1 MNLSEIAAGAKVR
14 GLSPEGVA
22 EVVKAVPHGSAV
34 VDVVY
39 MDAQG
44 EPHARLVLAS
54 EAEEMELAQDA
65 ASWTFD
71 GDAEAMRLTSEAYR
85 IRLAHLFDPYLA
97 VRTSSIEPLPHQ
109 IAAVYGRM
117 LPLHPLR
124 FLLAD
129 DPGAGKTVMTGLL
142 LKELMLR
149 GDADRCLIV
158 CPGSLAEQWQ
168 EELWEKFHL
177 RFEILTNDR
186 IEAAVTGN
194 IFTEMPRC
202 IARLDKLARDERVQA
217 RLKASEW
224 DIIIVDEAHK
234 MSATV
239 FGREVKYTRRYLLGQ
254 MLGDITR
261 HLLLLTAT
269 PHNGKPEDF
278 RLFLGLLDH
287 DRFDGTQRETG
298 RVDVSDLMR
307 RMVKE
312 ELLKFDGSPLFPERI
327 AYTVGYELS
336 PEEEQLYK
344 AVTDYVKTEF
354 NRADQRSKRV
364 KNNVGFALTILQ
376 RRLASSPEAIYQSLA
391 RRTKRLEA
399 LVEDLRH
406 QRTSSWL
413 GDDILAPWI
422 MPDEGDEDDYDDAER
437 DRLET
442 EVESQA
448 TAAQTIEEM
457 EAEIAELRELTAMAN
472 HVRQS
477 GHDCKWS
484 ELSKLLQDDEHM
496 HTRTGAP
503 EKLIIFTE
511 HKDTLRYLAQKIGS
525 LLGRKEAVVVIH
537 GGMRREERHLVE
549 QSFRQD
555 KEVRILLATDAAG
568 EGLNLQT
575 AHLMINYD
583 LPWNPNRLEQR
594 FGRIHRI
601 GQTEVCY
608 LWNLVAKNTREG
620 DVFQRLFDKLEEE
633 RQALGGKVF
642 DILGKISFDGR
653 PLRDLLI
660 EAIRYG
666 ESGETQTRIA
676 DILDDSLR
684 PDRIEALMREHAL
697 TRDVMRPQDVEEI
710 RADMERME
718 ARKLQPHFIRSFFLA
733 AFASFGGRVSE
744 REPGRY
750 EILRV
755 PYDIKR
761 QSPASSLA
769 HVLPR
774 YERVC
779 FEKAQTDVPG
789 LRHAELL
796 CPGHPLLDA
805 VVAAVLDRGRQTLHQ
820 GAVFIDDNDAGDD
833 VRFLAYLEDTIED
846 ARIQKTGKHRLVSQ
860 QVHYVELTQDGTGKN
875 SGYAPYLDYRAPRP
889 DERAAVRAIRAEE
902 TWLAQDL
909 EALAAGYAIEHILP
923 QHLTRVKKQ
932 QSTYLDKTEQAV
944 RMRLRREIQYWD
956 GQANALREKEAA
968 GHGNQRLTSYMAS
981 RRAEELSAR
990 LARRMDEIKKERQI
1004 TAKPPVLV
1012 GAALIIPRGRLDRV
1026 LHRTDASPF
1035 QTADAA
1041 ARRAIELAGMEAVME
1056 IERELGN
1063 TPRDVSTENVGYDI
1077 ESKTPDGH
1085 LRFIEVKGRAAG
1097 AATIT
1102 VTKNEILTA
1111 LNQPEAYLLAIVEVA
1126 GDARHVTYLHR
1137 PFRGEL
1143 DFAAA
1148 SVNYEIKELVRQGD
1162 CVFDLDA

>member
-1 MNLSEIAAGAKVR
+1 MKISDIVPGTKVR
-14 GLSPEGVA
+14 GLATDGVA

-34 VDVVY
+34 LDVVY

-44 EPHARLVLAS
+44 EPHRRMVLAD

-71 GDAEAMRLTSEAYR
+71 GDAASMRLASEAYR
-85 IRLAHLFDPYLA
+85 IHLAHLFDPYLA
-97 VRTSSIEPLPHQ
+97 VHTSRIEPLPHQ

-217 RLKASEW
+217 RLKASDW

-254 MLGDITR
+254 MLGSITR

-278 RLFLGLLDH
+278 RLFLGLLDP
-287 DRFDGTQRETG
+287 DRFEGAKRGGGIDA
-298 RVDVSDLMR
+298 SDLMR

-312 ELLKFDGSPLFPERI
+312 ELLKFDGSPLFSERV
-327 AYTVGYELS
+327 AFTVGYELS
-336 PEEEQLYK
+336 PDERELYE
-344 AVTDYVKTEF
+344 AVTDYVKNEF

-399 LVEDLRH
+399 LVNDLRH
-406 QRTSSWL
+406 QRTTL
-413 GDDILAPWI
+413 EDDILAPWI

-437 DRLET
+437 DRIET

-457 EAEIAELRELTAMAN
+457 EAEIAELRELTTMAN

-511 HKDTLRYLAQKIGS
+511 HKDTLSYLAQKIGS
-525 LLGRKEAVVVIH
+525 LLGRKEAVTVIH
-537 GGMRREERHLVE
+537 GGMRREERHRVE

-642 DILGKISFDGR
+642 DILGKISFDGK

-666 ESGETQTRIA
+666 EAGETRSRIA
-676 DILDDSLR
+676 GILDDSLR
-684 PDRIEALMREHAL
+684 PDRVRKLLQEHAL
-697 TRDVMRPQDVEEI
+697 ARNVMRPQDVAAI
-710 RADMERME
+710 REDMERME
-718 ARKLQPHFIRSFFLA
+718 ARRLQPYFIQSFFLA
-733 AFASFGGRVSE
+733 AFAELGGRI
-744 REPGRY
+744 RRHEPGRY
-750 EILRV
+750 EITRV
-755 PYDIKR
+755 PYDIR
-761 QSPASSLA
+761 HQDSVHPFAA
-769 HVLPR
+769 ILPR

-779 FEKAQTDVPG
+779 FEKRQVDVPG
-789 LRHAELL
+789 LHPAELL

-805 VVAAVLDRGRQTLHQ
+805 VVAAVLERGLPALHQ
-820 GAVFIDDNDAGDD
+820 GAVFIDDSDAGDD

-860 QVHYVELTQDGTGKN
+860 QVHYVELTQDGMGKHA
-875 SGYAPYLDYRAPRP
+875 GCAPYLDYRAPLAS
-889 DERAAVRAIRAEE
+889 ERATVRAIREE
-902 TWLAQDL
+902 EPWLAQDL
-909 EALAAGYAIEHILP
+909 ETLAIGYAIEHILP
-923 QHLTRVKKQ
+923 QHLAAVKQ
-932 QSTYLDKTEQAV
+932 QQGAFLDKMEHAV
-944 RMRLRREIQYWD
+944 RTRLRREIQYWD
-956 GQANALREKEAA
+956 GQANELREKEAA
-968 GHGNQRLTSYMAS
+968 GHGNQHLTSLMAS

-990 LARRMDEIKKERQI
+990 LARRMEKIKKARQV

-1026 LHRTDASPF
+1026 LHRTDAAPF
-1035 QTADAA
+1035 SAVDAA
-1041 ARRAIELAGMEAVME
+1041 ARRAIELAGMAAVTA

-1126 GDARHVTYLHR
+1126 GDARHVTYLRR

-1148 SVNYEIKELVRQGD
+1148 SVNYEIKELVRQGE
-1162 CVFDLDA
+1162 CVLERTCP

>member
-1 MNLSEIAAGAKVR
+1 MNLSEIVAGAKVR

-22 EVVKAVPHGSAV
+22 EVVKTVPHGSAV
-34 VDVVY
+34 LDVVY

-44 EPHARLVLAS
+44 EPHRRMVLAS
-54 EAEEMELAQDA
+54 EAEGMELAAEA

-71 GDAEAMRLTSEAYR
+71 GDAEAMRLASEAYR
-85 IRLAHLFDPYLA
+85 IQLAHLFDPYLA
-97 VRTSSIEPLPHQ
+97 VHTSSIEPLPHQ

-177 RFEILTNDR
+177 HFEILTNDR

-194 IFTEMPRC
+194 PFAEMPRC

-217 RLKASEW
+217 VLKATEW
-224 DIIIVDEAHK
+224 DIVIVDEAHK

-254 MLGDITR
+254 MLGERTR

-336 PEEEQLYK
+336 PEEEDLYE

-406 QRTSSWL
+406 QRTTL

-457 EAEIAELRELTAMAN
+457 EAEIAQLKELTAMAN

-511 HKDTLRYLAQKIGS
+511 HKDTLSYLAQKIAS

-537 GGMRREERHLVE
+537 GGMRREERHFVE

-555 KEVRILLATDAAG
+555 KEVRVLLATDAAG

-620 DVFQRLFDKLEEE
+620 DVFQRLFAKLEEE

-666 ESGETQTRIA
+666 EGGATRTRIE

-684 PDRIEALMREHAL
+684 PDRIEALLHEHAL
-697 TRDVMRPQDVEEI
+697 TRDVMRPQDVAAI

-718 ARKLQPHFIRSFFLA
+718 ARRLQPYFIRSFFLA
-733 AFASFGGRVSE
+733 ALASFGGRISE

-761 QSPASSLA
+761 QHSATSFE

-779 FEKAQTDVPG
+779 FEKAQVDVPG

-805 VVAAVLDRGRQTLHQ
+805 TVAAVLDRGRQMMRQ
-820 GAVFIDDNDAGDD
+820 GAIFIDDNDAGDD

-846 ARIQKTGKHRLVSQ
+846 ARVLPSGKHRLVSQ
-860 QVHYVELTQDGTGKN
+860 QVHYVELTKDGAGKN
-875 SGYAPYLDYRAPRP
+875 AGCAPYLDYRAPRS
-889 DERAAVRAIRAEE
+889 DELAAVRAIREEE
-902 TWLAQDL
+902 TWLAQDI
-909 EALAAGYAIEHILP
+909 EAFAIDYAIERILP
-923 QHLTRVKKQ
+923 KHLEGIKKQ
-932 QSTYLDKTEQAV
+932 QDDILDKTEHAV

-968 GHGNQRLTSYMAS
+968 GHGNQRLTSRMAS
-981 RRAEELSAR
+981 RRAEEISER
-990 LARRMDEIKKERQI
+990 LDRRMDEIKKERQI

-1012 GAALIIPRGRLDRV
+1012 GAALVIPRGRLDRAM
-1026 LHRTDASPF
+1026 HPKDASPF
-1035 QTADAA
+1035 HEADAA
-1041 ARRAIELAGMEAVME
+1041 ARRAIERAGMAAVTA
-1056 IERELGN
+1056 IECELGN
-1063 TPRDVSTENVGYDI
+1063 TVRDVSAENVGYDI

-1097 AATIT
+1097 AKTIT

-1111 LNQPEAYLLAIVEVA
+1111 HNAPDAYILAIVEVA
-1126 GDARHVTYLHR
+1126 GDARHVTYLRR

-1148 SVNYEIKELVRQGD
+1148 SVNYEIKELVRQGE
-1162 CVFDLDA
+1162 CVLER